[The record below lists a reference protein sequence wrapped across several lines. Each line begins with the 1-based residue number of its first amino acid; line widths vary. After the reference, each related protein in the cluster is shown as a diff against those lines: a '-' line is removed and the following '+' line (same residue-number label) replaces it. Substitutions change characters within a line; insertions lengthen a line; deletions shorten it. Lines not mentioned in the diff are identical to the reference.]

1 VPNKRSLVFVSRSLQ
16 IVEADWLAPSN
27 VVAFT
32 TTRHGGFSQ
41 PPFDSFNLAQHVDDQ
56 PSVVARN
63 RQVLVSQFD
72 LPSEPVWLEQVH
84 STKVLEIDSG
94 LARLQPADGLITASP
109 KVVCAVMTADCMPLF
124 LSDRAGSKVAVVHAG
139 WRGMADGIIEK
150 AVGLF
155 NQPPEQ
161 IIAWAGPTIGPKHFE
176 IGPEVKEQ
184 LMGPEEAYVAS
195 SNNGKLLADLYLLA
209 GQRLAGLGVH
219 NYTHCA
225 YCSYTDEQLFY
236 SYRRSK
242 AAGRMASIIYFT

>member
-1 VPNKRSLVFVSRSLQ
+1 MPNKRSLVFVSRSLQ

-109 KVVCAVMTADCMPLF
+109 KVVCVVMTADCMPLF

-150 AVGLF
+150 AVARG
-155 NQPPEQ
+155 NQYN
-161 IIAWAGPTIGPKHFE
+161 ICFK
-176 IGPEVKEQ
+176 
-184 LMGPEEAYVAS
+184 
-195 SNNGKLLADLYLLA
+195 SNF
-209 GQRLAGLGVH
+209 
-219 NYTHCA
+219 
-225 YCSYTDEQLFY
+225 FY
-236 SYRRSK
+236 FLNFFDK
-242 AAGRMASIIYFT
+242 